1 MEEYLQT
8 VLEQIRCK
16 KAHELI
22 RQEMEVHLEEQICD
36 YMAEG
41 MTREEATEAAVKD
54 MGDPVETGVEL
65 DRIHR
70 PKIEWQIVILV
81 GIIVT
86 FGLVLQYF
94 LLKNVATIEGFGM
107 DDFRVVNIQ
116 NSMCYTVFG
125 FLVMILIYRLDY
137 TWVGRYAKWLMGCLG
152 IVMLVLSYV
161 CWVVTDNVS
170 SYLMLTHGFGI
181 PAGFILFL
189 MIPIYAGILYQYRG
203 GGYRELL
210 YSCLWMGIPYFC
222 GKSCNS
228 LTLSMA
234 VIVMMGVLL
243 TIAVCKGWFCVNKK
257 GVCLAFWSLVIV
269 MPIVMFFVG
278 AKFSPYWSYKLEQ
291 LYHYIRNDPE
301 WNYMQTS
308 AAGILLHS
316 RLLGSSGVDAVHVL
330 DSPLNMYILPSIAA
344 EFGILP
350 MLLVIGLLCCF
361 VGKIFQIAHKQKNQL
376 GMMMGYACGVVFFIH
391 MLISVV
397 YGLGLI
403 PLTCGVLPF
412 FAINR
417 ENTILCFILT
427 GWILSIYRYKN
438 IVTEHAGKAARYKL
452 LIEKVK

>member
-41 MTREEATEAAVKD
+41 MTRDEATEAAVKD

-81 GIIVT
+81 GIIAI

-116 NSMCYTVFG
+116 NSMCYTAFG

-170 SYLMLTHGFGI
+170 SYLMLTHD
-181 PAGFILFL
+181 L
-189 MIPIYAGILYQYRG
+189 
-203 GGYRELL
+203 GYRQD
-210 YSCLWMGIPYFC
+210 S
-222 GKSCNS
+222 S
-228 LTLSMA
+228 
-234 VIVMMGVLL
+234 
-243 TIAVCKGWFCVNKK
+243 
-257 GVCLAFWSLVIV
+257 
-269 MPIVMFFVG
+269 FF
-278 AKFSPYWSYKLEQ
+278 L
-291 LYHYIRNDPE
+291 
-301 WNYMQTS
+301 
-308 AAGILLHS
+308 
-316 RLLGSSGVDAVHVL
+316 
-330 DSPLNMYILPSIAA
+330 
-344 EFGILP
+344 
-350 MLLVIGLLCCF
+350 
-361 VGKIFQIAHKQKNQL
+361 
-376 GMMMGYACGVVFFIH
+376 
-391 MLISVV
+391 
-397 YGLGLI
+397 
-403 PLTCGVLPF
+403 
-412 FAINR
+412 
-417 ENTILCFILT
+417 
-427 GWILSIYRYKN
+427 
-438 IVTEHAGKAARYKL
+438 
-452 LIEKVK
+452 